1 MIGKILSAAIVLL
14 VFIGLYVA
22 VSYMY
27 QKRHEG
33 GGCSRDCS
41 HCGMDT
47 GCEKNVKDNNGKK

>member
-33 GGCSRDCS
+33 GGCSGDCS

-47 GCEKNVKDNNGKK
+47 GCEKKNNLSS